1 MAVQKKIDILFDIPF
16 KIYLRV
22 LRLKG
27 KMATHSEWWFFVLW
41 RKKRRRVQQ
50 ACICDNLR
58 QLSFGEGFGTH
69 SLLLE

>member
-27 KMATHSEWWFFVLW
+27 KMATHSE
-41 RKKRRRVQQ
+41 
-50 ACICDNLR
+50 
-58 QLSFGEGFGTH
+58 
-69 SLLLE
+69 